1 MSESLNNHVDIFIL
15 TASFGSG
22 HNSTMKALIEIF
34 SSNHS
39 DLKVEYGDI
48 FDITTPYM
56 KEYFVETYDT
66 LTKKNVSIYNK
77 LYNIRD
83 MKKNIID
90 DIMIKL
96 FINKFDEVIKQKKP
110 KVIVSVFPTSAQ
122 FASYYKGE
130 YNSNIKTVTV
140 ITDVVSSWEWIAPN
154 TDLYLVPSQEVKES
168 LIKKQVDDANILVT
182 GIPVRNQFLIDDD
195 SFAFHNQVLIMGS
208 AMGKVDIDRSVIDEM
223 GKSNHNFVI
232 ITGKD
237 KELEEKLKDYKLPDN
252 LKVIGYTTDIAE
264 YMKNSDLL
272 VTKPGGATV
281 FEAISVGLPM
291 LIPPTTVGQ
300 ENSNVDFIVKYQF
313 GMTFSGTGDMLGKIM
328 LCMNNPEL
336 LSNIR
341 KNMFKFNENT
351 EIDEAIKTIY
361 KMCQFLPSE
370 NV

>member
-1 MSESLNNHVDIFIL
+1 MSETIERNVDIFIL

-22 HNSTMKALIEIF
+22 HNSTMKALIDIF

-39 DLKVEYGDI
+39 DLLVEYGDI

-56 KEYFVETYDT
+56 KEYFVETYDA

-96 FINKFDEVIKQKKP
+96 FINKFDEVIQKKAP
-110 KVIVSVFPTSAQ
+110 RVIVSVFPTSAQ
-122 FASYYKGE
+122 FASYYKSE
-130 YNSNIKTVTV
+130 YNSDIKTVTV

-154 TDLYLVPSQEVKES
+154 TDLYLVPSLEVKEN
-168 LIKKQVDDANILVT
+168 LIKKQVDENRILVT
-182 GIPVRNQFLIDDD
+182 GIPVRNQFLTQDDV
-195 SFAFHNQVLIMGS
+195 FEFRNQVLIMGS
-208 AMGKVDIDRSVIDEM
+208 AMGKVDIDRNIIDEIA
-223 GKSNHNFVI
+223 KAPHNFVI

-237 KELEEKLKDYKLPDN
+237 KDLEEKLKSYSLPDN
-252 LKVIGYTTDIAE
+252 LKVIGFTTEVAE

-300 ENSNVDFIVKYQF
+300 ENSNVNFIVKYQF
-313 GMTFSGTGDMLGKIM
+313 GMTFSNTMDMFGKIL

-341 KNMFKFNENT
+341 NNMFKFNENT
-351 EIDEAIKTIY
+351 EIDLAIKKIY
-361 KMCQFLPSE
+361 AMCQ
-370 NV
+370 